1 MTDKRRSVWY
11 RFCPVGTPDVV
22 PGNSALGFDLV
33 VYGGSNALF
42 AAEYGPVV
50 LKVNSAC

>member
-1 MTDKRRSVWY
+1 MSHHLVSILASCQT
-11 RFCPVGTPDVV
+11 GHG

-42 AAEYGPVV
+42 AAEYRCVV
-50 LKVNSAC
+50 LKVNSAF